1 MNKTFT
7 KRLLSLV
14 LLVVMLV
21 GCALPAYAVD
31 TGADGD
37 LTAEYALR
45 GATYKDGVYEGTGKG
60 YRDGEIKVE
69 VTIADGKIANVEL
82 VSQDKQS
89 YWDSKD
95 VASLFDKIVEANGTE
110 IDGISGATK
119 SSNGVKAAVNDA
131 LSKALVTEPE
141 QPEAGVFAAGTGGK
155 SDPYLIRTVDQLKAF
170 AASVNS
176 GETYEGQY
184 ITLDADLDLSG
195 ESWTPIGG
203 ASGSFC
209 GFFSGDNHV
218 ITGLTIG
225 SKAEPSALEDAGLF
239 GMLGRGGAIR
249 NLGVKNASIDTK
261 PADVEPAV
269 GILAACMADSSVVD
283 GCWATGTVNVNA
295 SGTSRYAY
303 IGGLVGT
310 NGVQSLVCNSWADV
324 QIAVGTGCTE
334 AGAGGIVGWTA
345 NNSAVINCAAFGSIE
360 NNCNAQM
367 MYGAGGIAGY
377 SSGAIY
383 ACYSDMTL
391 HADAQ
396 SYEDGADVSIGGIAG
411 GTSYMAAGYQCWFNE
426 EAGQTYYGGDA
437 VAEPVANG
445 YSGINYLPS
454 ENEKCEGLTAAQFA
468 DGTLSAKLAA
478 ALTEEALADAQ
489 AYFSGKDIDLLNT
502 ITMDTFM
509 SMSENGWNGW
519 QTEGGR
525 LLPIGESAI
534 APADPSDYF
543 AGGEG
548 TQADPYR
555 IATAA
560 QLSGFAAATQASK
573 LVTRNLYFQLDADI
587 ALTDAWTPI
596 HNFAGT
602 FDGDGHTV
610 SGVTM
615 GTEAAPLDQSSV
627 GFFDSLAK
635 GATVKNLKLTD
646 VAVYVSSSA
655 AARLYV
661 GGLVGG
667 ADAGANTVI
676 DNCSV
681 TGSIVSA
688 ASSSSVLVGG
698 LAGTLGNDSRV
709 TNSYADTA
717 VSGSST
723 KYAVA
728 AGGLVGSFGSGS
740 FVGNCAALGD
750 VAVSGN
756 SLQYN
761 RSKAGGLLASAPF
774 LTENCYAAG
783 SVTLTNASS
792 DYDAYAGMLIGEQSG
807 SAVVDSHYSSKAVLT
822 VNGESKDLIAVG
834 KTPDSWYSGINYN
847 KITAQDD
854 VTNDAFAAVMN
865 QGISTE
871 GLAATD
877 EYLINSGKFS
887 GYTAAGLA
895 AMRPA
900 VWQSWGAAD
909 GKVLLGVKAESIFA
923 SGTGTKADPFVIKT
937 EAQLRAFAA
946 STTGDN
952 AVDYAGQYVAL
963 DADITLNGAWTPIHY
978 FAGNFDGRNHTVS
991 GVRIGTE
998 LAPLEQ
1004 KSVGFFDV
1012 LANGATLSNLN
1023 LTNVAV
1029 YGKITA
1035 DYERPFVGG
1044 LVGGNLG
1051 MGKNARIDHCSVV
1064 GGIVSTEGKQWAYG
1078 GGLTAS
1084 LYLDAYLTNSWT
1096 DVTVQVK
1103 STEGLCSAGGLVATN
1118 SNGSMIANCA
1128 ALGDVTAIS
1137 GYTTSSKVSA
1147 SVGGLVGQATGLFH
1161 NCYAAGNVALTMA
1174 ITPDEPAVGSLI
1186 GQMSTGRSY
1195 NGIVTDCYYN
1205 SKATVSVNGT
1215 SGSATAIGDLVR
1227 GDTNNVAGVDTSSA
1241 AFVDTMNHGLTAEG
1255 LAATDKFLTS
1265 DDIDFTTDML
1275 IAMRPAAWYGW
1286 EARDGKTV
1294 LGADVFVQP
1303 DAPVLD
1309 FFESGS
1315 GTEADPWVIQNP
1327 DQLKAF
1333 AASFAKTDYSGKYI
1347 VLGADIDLAGEAWT
1361 PIGHLANGTQAFRGS
1376 FDGQGHKISNMA
1388 IGSKTAPVSAEQRVY
1403 FGLFAALMNGS
1414 VVENLG
1420 MENVSIHLMADK
1432 ESAIGGALAG
1442 CCDLA
1447 IINNCWATGDI
1458 TVRTEDGEY
1467 KNNSFAGGLI
1477 GYSQRSYILN
1487 SWTDVTLD
1495 AFCKTANAEAGGITA
1510 MNAYGMIVN
1519 CYTFGDIS
1527 GETDRENVDDG
1538 GVTYLGG
1545 IAGCQAGTIANC
1557 YTTSNC
1563 TSRSWTR
1570 YVGAIAGMA
1579 TAISESYDSYFS
1591 DGAQLT
1597 IKDQTFDP
1605 PVAFGSQVPSGYNED
1620 GEFMSGSFVSNVEA
1634 LPAADMTAQALAD
1647 KLNGNFGAFPIS
1659 EDDLPAALRT
1669 WTLQDG
1675 AVVFGTDNANI
1686 TYVPVERPDPSIN
1699 YDYKD
1704 GTYYGRDANKK
1715 VIVRITVADK
1725 KIVSAEV
1732 VAPADF
1738 DAANSESIL
1747 AALLKDQTVKNAS
1760 DGTSDDQ
1767 TLKAAL
1773 SVAVNKALLGDT
1785 STYDPAD
1792 PSSIFAGGTGTQNDP
1807 YQIATAAQLR
1817 AFAAA
1822 VNADEHFDGEYIVLT
1837 ADIDLGDAQWMPVG
1851 SAGGHYFAGIF
1862 DGQNHCIRGMKIG
1875 TQETPADYV
1884 SAGLFACIDGA
1895 VVRNLAVAD
1904 AEIYIAR
1911 LDAVRTYAGIIA
1923 GVTDNSET
1931 GAGAVINN
1939 CTVSGTIYNKSVDWS
1954 QNGGITAYCYN
1965 SMILNCGAQVD
1976 ITSISTGGTA
1986 LAGGI
1991 VGQDGFAIV
2000 ANNYA
2005 RGSIYAEAGVNSATI
2020 GGIAGMQ
2027 AGVAGN
2033 NYADVKL
2040 VSKNATGDIG
2050 GITGRNTAI
2059 GTIIYG
2065 YFNKEQEQRSGNSV
2079 IAEPKAVGENVTML
2093 GNTGVV
2099 KETAGM
2105 TAAELRSEAFRDLLN
2120 DNQCE
2125 DKELRTALAQGISDF
2140 DIVVREAKLTID
2152 SWVLDGIVRQ
2162 GNAPTIPVLQSA
2174 AAPVIDPNGG
2184 TFTGKQTVT
2193 ITCATEGARIYYTL
2207 DGSDPTADSTLYTGA
2222 FTLTESATVKAI
2234 AVKDGCTA
2242 SEIVTAAF
2250 TKDKPAIVFVDVA
2263 EDAWYYDAVQWAAD
2277 AGVTNGTSKDHF
2289 SPDMSCTRAQAVMF
2303 LWNAAGKPTPKSM
2316 NNPFVDVSEDAYYY
2330 QAVLWAVGE
2339 GITNGTDDHH
2349 FSPNLTANRAQC
2361 VTFLYRYVGAPA
2373 VENKTTFADVPAT
2386 AYYADA
2392 VAWAAAEGVTNGTS
2406 STTFSPL
2413 MNCTRAHMVRFLYN
2427 YFAK

>member
-45 GATYKDGVYEGTGKG
+45 GATYKDGVYKGTGKG
-60 YRDGEIKVE
+60 YRDGEIKVK

-249 NLGVKNASIDTK
+249 NLGVKHASIDTK

-1215 SGSATAIGDLVR
+1215 SGSATSIGDLVR

-2162 GNAPTIPVLQSA
+2162 GNAPTIPMLQSA

-2386 AYYADA
+2386 AYYVDA